1 MFDYPSFI
9 LAVTDILGYKN
20 FLLEYFCIL
29 KKVYGNASVVADDRV
44 VFNIMG
50 NKYWLVVRI
59 SFEFKAIQ
67 IKWFGSHAEYDK
79 KIKPNSPAGEK
90 VQVALL
96 LVKQY
101 EDEHYPIPVPDP
113 IEVIKLKMQERGI
126 KNKDLVGKVGSKG
139 YVSSILN
146 KRKPLTLELA
156 KFFQREFSI
165 PAEVLLA

>member
-1 MFDYPSFI
+1 MELRIIKTKRQYQDYIDWIDEQF
-9 LAVTDILGYKN
+9 
-20 FLLEYFCIL
+20 
-29 KKVYGNASVVADDRV
+29 
-44 VFNIMG
+44 
-50 NKYWLVVRI
+50 
-59 SFEFKAIQ
+59 
-67 IKWFGSHAEYDK
+67 DK

-165 PAEVLLA
+165 PAEILLA